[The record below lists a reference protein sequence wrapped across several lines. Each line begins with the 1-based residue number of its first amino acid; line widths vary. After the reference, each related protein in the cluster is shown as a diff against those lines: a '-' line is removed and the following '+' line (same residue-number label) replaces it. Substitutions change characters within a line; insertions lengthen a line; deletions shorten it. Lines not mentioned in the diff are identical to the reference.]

1 MDASWGAFLDILE
14 DKSERAGYL
23 SERLRRSPVVLCRTY
38 AKRMFYTIQLLRG
51 LAVRS
56 SMVCVKN
63 ARRAFFTH
71 TILDH
76 VSAAGA
82 NKRS

>member
-14 DKSERAGYL
+14 DKAERAGYL
-23 SERLRRSPVVLCRTY
+23 SERLRRSPVVLC
-38 AKRMFYTIQLLRG
+38 G
-51 LAVRS
+51 VE
-56 SMVCVKN
+56 N
-63 ARRAFFTH
+63 ALRAFFTRN
-71 TILDH
+71 ILDQ